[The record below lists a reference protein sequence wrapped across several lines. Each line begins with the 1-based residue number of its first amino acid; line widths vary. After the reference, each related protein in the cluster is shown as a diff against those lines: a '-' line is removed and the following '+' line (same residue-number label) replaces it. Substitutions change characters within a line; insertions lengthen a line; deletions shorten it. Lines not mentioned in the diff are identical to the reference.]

1 MAKNP
6 KKKPAKK
13 VAPRK
18 AAPQAAPKTSRR
30 AEKPPKTPVA
40 AEHRIVV
47 ASIGVHVS
55 YRRNRTE
62 QFELRGAATVN
73 VGAPDSIVR
82 TTGLVMLVSRQGAGG
97 ANGLVY
103 NPASLNRNL
112 VLTLL
117 VDDAD
122 LALLREVFVTGTGSE
137 LSDPALTVWAT
148 TAKPLTPDAPAAEAV
163 LEYGYSLDFDP
174 APMGPR

>member
-13 VAPRK
+13 IAPRK

-40 AEHRIVV
+40 AEHRIGV
-47 ASIGVHVS
+47 ASIGVHVRH
-55 YRRNRTE
+55 RRNRTE
-62 QFELRGAATVN
+62 QFALRGAATVN
-73 VGAPDSIVR
+73 VGAPDRIVR
-82 TTGLVMLVSRQGAGG
+82 TTGLVMLVSRQAAGG

-103 NPASLNRNL
+103 DPASLNRNL
-112 VLTLL
+112 VLTL
-117 VDDAD
+117 DDAD
-122 LALLREVFVTGTGSE
+122 VALLREVFVTGTGSE

-163 LEYGYSLDFDP
+163 LEHGYCLDFD
-174 APMGPR
+174 AGPMGPR